1 MVKFQLGKR
10 IDRFLINQIGVNEVH
25 LYSSSALGSVKAG
38 LDATKI
44 IGKGGDRL
52 IEISEAISSKAPIT
66 SSALANAGS
75 ILKLSELP
83 PQFIQNILPETQ
95 EEVAERRR
103 EEMWKRRQEAS
114 EFLAKQ
120 PGFQMETKSQTF
132 RGAKIGT
139 RTSTI

>member
-38 LDATKI
+38 LDATKV

-66 SSALANAGS
+66 ANALASAGS

-83 PQFIQNILPETQ
+83 PQFIQIYYQKHKRKLWH
-95 EEVAERRR
+95 VD
-103 EEMWKRRQEAS
+103 EMKCGLVVKKLVNS
-114 EFLAKQ
+114 
-120 PGFQMETKSQTF
+120 
-132 RGAKIGT
+132 
-139 RTSTI
+139 